1 MENPRQQPPRL
12 PNLTQLNSNRTTLKS
27 RSMLTFP
34 VSNGF
39 LWQLSEHWKTLGE
52 FLWRES
58 RDCVARVAQLGSWRA
73 RLVFGVG

>member
-27 RSMLTFP
+27 RSILTFP

-39 LWQLSEHWKTLGE
+39 LWQLSELWKTLGE
-52 FLWRES
+52 S
-58 RDCVARVAQLGSWRA
+58 RGIVWQELLNWALGEHGLCSV
-73 RLVFGVG
+73 LGN